1 MARIGAIEKL
11 PSPVRIEIE
20 KRLRAGES
28 QRSIALWA
36 QGEGHS
42 ISARAV
48 ELYSAKFNNRKE
60 QARDVAELTV
70 ATAEAIETSGI
81 RTDLLTLS
89 QNYLYQAM
97 INCGPQYFESMKP
110 GDMLAASSRIMAV
123 EVQVQRLKE
132 DLRAKAAIQITAIE
146 GELDLTKEML
156 IQIRERV
163 YGIFD

>member
-48 ELYSAKFNNRKE
+48 EIHAAKFNNRKE

-89 QNYLYQAM
+89 QQYLYQAM

-110 GDMLAASSRIMAV
+110 VDMLAASSRIMAV

-132 DLRAKAAIQITAIE
+132 DLRSKAAIVLRSVE
-146 GELDLTKEML
+146 GQPGLSSEML